1 MHDPI
6 ADLLHKHRFE
16 AHEKTTDVQMKV
28 IAQVQAFITWLKTAD
43 SESEEDSDWLNAASN
58 VLFCF
63 CLLYVGEI

>member
-16 AHEKTTDVQMKV
+16 AHEKTTDVQKKV

-43 SESEEDSDWLNAASN
+43 SESEEDSD
-58 VLFCF
+58 
-63 CLLYVGEI
+63 